1 MGAVWMRV
9 RADLRH
15 RWLGVVG
22 VGLLVGL
29 AGAVVLTAAAGA
41 RRTDSTLARVARD
54 TRAADVLV
62 NPDENP
68 DPAAWK
74 AVDRLPEVEAS
85 AEVVGL
91 PGGALDARG
100 DLDPA
105 FAYAAIV
112 AANPDGRLFRD
123 VDRPRVIRGRMPH
136 LDRADEIVVSDVAA
150 RRFHLHVG
158 DQLTLGFFT
167 SDAPGPAGSPK
178 PQQKLV
184 AHVTGVVALLD
195 DVSRAADDPKLS
207 PTVLL
212 TPAFAQQY
220 RGNPAFVGKFVR
232 LKDGVS
238 LGTFERKVGELLHA
252 SVNYQERSLT
262 EARARR
268 AIRPYVVALWIF
280 AGLAA
285 LAAVAVLGQIISRSQ
300 RPLRDERRV
309 LLALGMTRGHL
320 ALLGALR
327 GAIVGGIAAVIAGLG
342 AVLASPLMPLGPLRR
357 IEPAG
362 GYDVDLFVLLVGA
375 FLLLA
380 LCAATGVGS
389 VLFRGH
395 VARNLASVRAGDQL
409 ARTGAPVPIVS
420 GVRFALDRGKDGT
433 VPLRST
439 LLGVAVAL
447 TALVATIV
455 FASGLTR
462 FTSTPARYGWE
473 WAAQVNDPQGDHRVI
488 DEALKVLPVRPEVTG
503 VAEGAY
509 SQFEID
515 GRSIAAVGID
525 RRSGVPFLP
534 MLRGRPPSAANEIVL
549 GANTLDSLGVHVGGL
564 ISVRAQQA
572 APRTFRIVGVA
583 VFPRFAPYPGSEPT
597 GLGIGA
603 ATTLAAI
610 PNDARLGSGF
620 VLVGAAPGAGNIGP
634 MLRHVVMHDDPIAA
648 MEVYDFP
655 QRPNDVLSYDRLA
668 GTPLVLVAVLG
679 LLAIG
684 STIHLLVTGV
694 RSRRRDVA
702 LLKTIGLCRRQALSA
717 VLVQASALILFAL
730 AVAVPIGALSG
741 RWLWVVT
748 ARWLGIADDV
758 RLPVLPLAAVTLLAL
773 AGAAVIATGPGVVAA
788 RVKIAN
794 ALRSE

>member
-1 MGAVWMRV
+1 MPAVWLRL
-9 RADLRH
+9 RADLRY

-41 RRTDSTLARVARD
+41 RRTGSTLARVARD
-54 TRAADVLV
+54 SHAADVLV

-68 DPAAWK
+68 NSAAWK

-85 AEVVGL
+85 AEIVGL
-91 PGGALDARG
+91 PGGLLDARG
-100 DLDPA
+100 DLDLA

-123 VDRPRVIRGRMPH
+123 VDRPHLLRGRMPH

-158 DQLTLGFFT
+158 DQMSFGFFT
-167 SDAPGPAGSPK
+167 SGTPDPGRVPK
-178 PQQKLV
+178 PQLKV
-184 AHVTGVVALLD
+184 AAHVTGVVALLD

-207 PTVLL
+207 PTVLF
-212 TPAFAQQY
+212 TPAFA
-220 RGNPAFVGKFVR
+220 RRFTGNPAYVGKFVR
-232 LKDGVS
+232 LKDGAS
-238 LGTFERKVGELLHA
+238 LGLFERNVGALLHA

-268 AIRPYVVALWIF
+268 SIRPYVVALWIF

-300 RPLRDERRV
+300 RPLRDERHV
-309 LLALGMTRGHL
+309 LVGLGMTRGQL
-320 ALLGALR
+320 GLLGAFR
-327 GAIVGGIAAVIAGLG
+327 GATVGGTAAVIGVLG
-342 AVLASPLMPLGPLRR
+342 ALLASPLMPLGPLRR
-357 IEPAG
+357 IEPAR
-362 GYDVDLFVLLVGA
+362 GYDVDLLVLLLGA

-380 LCAATGVGS
+380 LCTAVGVGS
-389 VLFRGH
+389 VLFRGR

-409 ARTGAPVPIVS
+409 ARIGAPVPVVS

-433 VPLRST
+433 VPLPST

-455 FASGLTR
+455 FASGLSR
-462 FTSTPARYGWE
+462 FTSTPSRYGWE
-473 WAAQVNDPQGDHRVI
+473 WAAQVNDPEGDHRLI
-488 DEALKVLPVRPEVTG
+488 DEALKVLPGRPEVAG

-509 SQFEID
+509 SQFEIG

-525 RRSGVPFLP
+525 PRPGVPFLP
-534 MLRGRPPSAANEIVL
+534 MLRGRPPHAEDEIVL

-564 ISVRAQQA
+564 VSVRAQQT

-610 PNDARLGSGF
+610 PDDARLGSGF
-620 VLVGAAPGAGNIGP
+620 VLVAAAPGARNIEP
-634 MLRHVVMHDDPIAA
+634 MLRHVVMHDDPVATT
-648 MEVYDFP
+648 EVYVLP
-655 QRPNDVLSYDRLA
+655 QRPNDVMSYDRLA

-702 LLKTIGLCRRQALSA
+702 LLKTIGLSRRQALSA

-730 AVAVPIGALSG
+730 AVAVPLGALSG
-741 RWLWVVT
+741 RWLWIQT
-748 ARWLGIADDV
+748 ARWLGIADDLT
-758 RLPVLPLAAVTLLAL
+758 LPLLPLAGVTVVAL
-773 AGAAVIATGPGVVAA
+773 AGAAAIATGPGVVAA
-788 RVKIAN
+788 RVQIAT